1 MVVFKL
7 NVMTFNIRHGRGL
20 DGKVNLQRIVEV
32 IKQEHIDIVT
42 LNEVDRMFSIRS
54 NFVDQSS
61 WLANELKM
69 DFVFGPA
76 LSLKRGDYGNAILS
90 KLPIIK
96 HENYIFRLKPPVAEP
111 RAILEATISVDN
123 SFISLL
129 TSHFSIHPI
138 LHRKQLQFFLE
149 YSSYPCILMGDL
161 NRGQNSRSYRKLT
174 GKYHDCSLN
183 NPLPTYPAR
192 GPRSRL
198 DFIFVSKHFDVLQT
212 RVIQSHASDHLPVVA
227 QLAKKS

>member
-1 MVVFKL
+1 
-7 NVMTFNIRHGRGL
+7 MTFNIRHGRGL
-20 DGKVNLQRIVEV
+20 DGKVNLQRVAEV
-32 IKQEHIDIVT
+32 IKQEHIDIVA
-42 LNEVDRMFSIRS
+42 LNEVDRTFSKRS

-69 DFVFGPA
+69 DFIFGPA
-76 LSLKRGDYGNAILS
+76 LSLKKGDYGNAILS
-90 KLPIIK
+90 RLPIIK
-96 HENYIFRLKPPVAEP
+96 HENYIFRLNPLVAEP
-111 RAILEATISVDN
+111 RAILEAIISIDH
-123 SFISLL
+123 SFLSVL

-138 LHRKQLQFFLE
+138 LHRKQLHFFLE

-174 GKYHDCSLN
+174 GKYHDCSIN

-198 DFIFVSKHFDVLQT
+198 DYIFVSKHFNVSQT
-212 RVIQSHASDHLPVVA
+212 RVVQSNASDHLPVVA
-227 QLAKKS
+227 ELTRMS